1 MTKMKLNIKEKL
13 CKPSG
18 SFGAAGAFAL
28 VFALAMLVGGCGREE
43 PVQEAPVSGEP
54 VEVDAVK
61 RRMKDPE
68 YVAKLNA
75 RLEGRRQIIA
85 ERGEAEAA
93 LAKAKAALEAATGD
107 AVKEAEAAVAKAE
120 AALAAVDEK
129 LEKFQKKSLQI
140 VSSQIRGDLDKNKQF
155 TQNKGN

>member
-1 MTKMKLNIKEKL
+1 MKKRIDARHGGRGRLVA
-13 CKPSG
+13 C
-18 SFGAAGAFAL
+18 ATAL
-28 VFALAMLVGGCGREE
+28 GLLALFCGCGGEQPGE
-43 PVQEAPVSGEP
+43 EAPGQQAESAEP
-54 VEVDAVK
+54 DAVK

-75 RLEGRRQIIA
+75 RLEGRRQIMA

-93 LAKAKAALEAATGD
+93 LAKAKEALEGATGD

-120 AALAAVDEK
+120 AALAAIDEK
-129 LEKFQKKSLQI
+129 LVKYQKKSLQI
-140 VSSQIRGDLDKNKQF
+140 VSSQIRGDLDKHEQF